1 MSVCMHL
8 CLSTCVGATKLAK
21 LYNSSKILKK
31 HQGFDVSQLL
41 HPSARNIGMEVCFM
55 PVEKLLVLEAGL
67 KGNSSFIAIGI
78 FQH

>member
-1 MSVCMHL
+1 VHLHMSVCMHL

-41 HPSARNIGMEVCFM
+41 HPSARNVGMEVCFMEVCFM
-55 PVEKLLVLEAGL
+55 PVEKLLVL
-67 KGNSSFIAIGI
+67 
-78 FQH
+78 